1 MTPFNHDVAEQL
13 RKISTLLV
21 EQNANAFR
29 SRAYL
34 NAAYTVEN
42 LPENVDQL
50 IQDKGIKGLIDLPTI
65 GVGIARSI
73 YEYVAMG
80 YMTRLENLQG
90 ASDPV
95 ALFQSIP
102 SVGVV
107 LAQRIHDKLQ
117 VDTLES
123 LENAVRH
130 GLLEKVEG
138 LGRKRK
144 EAIKTWLSKHLGKH
158 RVQSRDHSQPGHNP
172 AIALLLKVDAR
183 YREKA
188 EAGLLP
194 LITPGRFNPEQKNW
208 LPIQHV
214 THDNWHFT
222 VLYSNTERAHQLNRI
237 YDWVVIFF
245 YDDDHQEGQH
255 TVVTETHG
263 SLMGKRVIRGRETEC
278 IEFYGSN

>member
-1 MTPFNHDVAEQL
+1 MIPLNQEVAEQL
-13 RKISTLLV
+13 RKISALLV
-21 EQNANAFR
+21 EQNANPFR

-42 LPENVDQL
+42 LPENVDRL
-50 IQDKGIKGLIDLPTI
+50 IQDKGIKGLIDLPAI

-73 YEYVAMG
+73 YEYVATG
-80 YMTRLENLQG
+80 HMTRLENLQG

-102 SVGVV
+102 TVGEV

-117 VDTLES
+117 VDTFES

-130 GLLEKVEG
+130 GQLENVEG
-138 LGRKRK
+138 LGAKRK

-158 RVQSRDHSQPGHNP
+158 RVQSREPPHPEHNP
-172 AIALLLKVDAR
+172 TISLILKIDAE
-183 YREKA
+183 YREKS
-188 EAGLLP
+188 EADLLP

-208 LPIQHV
+208 LPILHV

-245 YDDDHQEGQH
+245 YDGDHQEGQN

-263 SLMGKRVIRGRETEC
+263 SLLGKRVVRGREAEC
-278 IEFYGSN
+278 IEHYQSI